1 MNCLIVED
9 DICIAEQ
16 IRIGLAGFFG
26 SIDIVNG
33 GYEALEKL
41 MHVRYDLVV
50 TDLMLPGASGS
61 DILAK
66 IKTTYNT
73 PTIVISAKGDSATRA
88 EALKSGAD
96 DFIMKPFSLAELQ
109 IRVQRIVHRNMESDL
124 VMTSGDLVLNRVERK
139 VTVRGGQSI
148 DLNDR
153 EFMLLELMIKNPE
166 KILSKNLIL
175 KEIWNYDFN
184 PQTNVVDV
192 MICRLR
198 QKLDDESQRMIRTYR
213 GQGYA
218 LNLAQ

>member
-16 IRIGLAGFFG
+16 ISRGLSGFFG

-41 MHVRYDLVV
+41 MNVNYDLVV
-50 TDLMLPGASGS
+50 TDLMLPGVSGS
-61 DILAK
+61 DILAN
-66 IKTTYNT
+66 IKKNKAT
-73 PTIVISAKGDSATRA
+73 PTIVISARGDSATRA
-88 EALKSGAD
+88 EALQNGAD

-109 IRVQRIVHRNMESDL
+109 IRVQRIIGRSAEADL
-124 VMTSGDLVLNRVERK
+124 VLSSGDLILNRLERK

-153 EFMLLELMIKNPE
+153 EFMLLEMMIKNPA

-198 QKLDDESQRMIRTYR
+198 QKLQDESQKMIRTYR

>member
-16 IRIGLAGFFG
+16 ISRGLSGFFG

-41 MHVRYDLVV
+41 MNVNYDLVV
-50 TDLMLPGASGS
+50 TDLMLPGVSGS
-61 DILAK
+61 DILAT
-66 IKTTYNT
+66 IKRTKTT
-73 PTIVISAKGDSATRA
+73 PTIVISARGDSATRA
-88 EALKSGAD
+88 EALQNGAD

-109 IRVQRIVHRNMESDL
+109 IRVQRIIGRSAEADL
-124 VMTSGDLVLNRVERK
+124 VLSSGDLILNRLERK

-153 EFMLLELMIKNPE
+153 EFMLLEMMIKNPA

-198 QKLDDESQRMIRTYR
+198 QKLQDESQKMIRTYR

-218 LNLAQ
+218 LNLA